1 VNAVASTQWIS
12 KTARLLDDEKLASAL
27 VRLMMVMNDIGIT
40 NSQMH
45 EWEKTEDRKKKPRA
59 RGAILYFGRVQSA
72 HLFEAL
78 NIIEEIKRDA
88 DLSARV
94 ARSDRR
100 IIAFFETV
108 AAFLGSNDHK
118 LMAKM
123 RNVVAFHYDAK
134 LAIRRV
140 RSIVEKYPEHRFAY
154 SMGNETLD
162 WYYELGDL
170 ISDGIL
176 IRDVFEIKEDQD
188 IAAGALEVLKR
199 LHVIGEAFTNFA
211 GFFIRECCAK

>member
-1 VNAVASTQWIS
+1 VASTQWVA
-12 KTARLLDDEKLASAL
+12 KTAELLGDEKLASVL

-45 EWEKTEDRKKKPRA
+45 EWEKTEDMKKKPRA

-78 NIIEEIKRDA
+78 DIIEEIERDP
-88 DLSARV
+88 DLKARV
-94 ARSDRR
+94 ARSDPR
-100 IIAFFETV
+100 IVGFFNTV
-108 AAFLGSNDHK
+108 AAFLGSKDHA

-123 RNVVAFHYDAK
+123 RNVVAFHYDPK
-134 LAIRRV
+134 LAMRRLK
-140 RSIVEKYPEHRFAY
+140 SLVEKYPDHRFGY

-162 WYYELGDL
+162 WYYDLGDL
-170 ISDGIL
+170 IADGIL

-211 GFFIRECCAK
+211 GYFIRECCKK